1 MPGTAS
7 NESGG
12 GNVRR
17 PAFLRDASELGLTLE
32 QAAALADRYFPMP
45 PSVTVHGGQGSA
57 GAPPETDGARLARM
71 GTDGVVWA
79 RELAAALNGA
89 GYSDGTADID
99 PTPGGLLHVWV
110 VNAIEAGRSAGYS
123 QGAAEAAEHAREQG
137 EGLAADL
144 EHEGWA
150 DMAVAVRHRLA
161 GGAPLNDRDSGLPAN
176 PAGSE
181 LAADSAGSALAANP
195 AGSEARARRAWRE
208 ALERIAATVAPS
220 DTDGTGGWAA
230 PYVRVAT
237 P

>member
-1 MPGTAS
+1 
-7 NESGG
+7 
-12 GNVRR
+12 
-17 PAFLRDASELGLTLE
+17 
-32 QAAALADRYFPMP
+32 
-45 PSVTVHGGQGSA
+45 
-57 GAPPETDGARLARM
+57 M
-71 GTDGVVWA
+71 GTDGVAWA

-89 GYSDGTADID
+89 GYNDGTADID

-110 VNAIEAGRSAGYS
+110 ANAIEAGRSAGYS

-161 GGAPLNDRDSGLPAN
+161 GGAPLNGRDSGLPAN

-195 AGSEARARRAWRE
+195 AGSDALARMAE
-208 ALERIAATVAPS
+208 ALERSPPRSPAVGRPVRPWRPRMSAFDRPTAPTVAAGRCRDDRPECS
-220 DTDGTGGWAA
+220 RRAGGLGRSRGRLWRPPMSAEGGLGRSLA
-230 PYVRVAT
+230 DIRADLERA
-237 P
+237 